1 MVGAGFQTAVVDV
14 SHLRVS
20 FQELCHGHAVL
31 AVALHAHMQAL
42 QTQVQHVGVHGGLH
56 GTKVAHQLGRCLG
69 DEGTLLAK
77 TLGVG
82 DAVVAVIRGAQAG
95 ELVGVDHPVELAAV
109 HDGTAQYG
117 AMAVHV
123 LGGGVGH
130 DVGTPLEGAAVD
142 RGGEGVVHDE
152 RHAVGV
158 GCLRKLFNVQ
168 HGQGGVGDGL
178 AEYDLGV
185 GAERGVQLFLGAQR
199 VHKGGLDAHLFHGDR
214 DEVEGAAVDGA
225 GCHDVV
231 TGLAKVEQGE
241 EVGSLPAGSQHG
253 SGAALQLADLF
264 GHQVTGGV
272 LQTRVEI
279 AVGLQVKELAH
290 VLAGGVL
297 EGGGLDDGDLAGF
310 AVSGRIAAL
319 HADGITIHTT
329 YSFAGFV
336 HIAQFPAGS
345 IQPPAGN

>member
-1 MVGAGFQTAVVDV
+1 MQAFQT
-14 SHLRVS
+14 
-20 FQELCHGHAVL
+20 E
-31 AVALHAHMQAL
+31 
-42 QTQVQHVGVHGGLH
+42 VQHVGVHGRLH
-56 GTKVAHQLGRCLG
+56 GAKITHQLRGRLG
-69 DEGTLLAK
+69 NKGPLFAEALS
-77 TLGVG
+77 VG

-95 ELVGVDHPVELAAV
+95 ELVGVGHPVELAAV

-178 AEYDLGV
+178 AEHDLGV

-241 EVGSLPAGSQHG
+241 EVGSLAAGGEHG

-297 EGGGLDDGDLAGF
+297 EGGGLDDGNLAGF

-329 YSFAGFV
+329 YSFTGFV
-336 HIAQFPAGS
+336 CITQFPAGVQ
-345 IQPPAGN
+345 QPPAGN

>member
-1 MVGAGFQTAVVDV
+1 M
-14 SHLRVS
+14 
-20 FQELCHGHAVL
+20 
-31 AVALHAHMQAL
+31 
-42 QTQVQHVGVHGGLH
+42 
-56 GTKVAHQLGRCLG
+56 
-69 DEGTLLAK
+69 
-77 TLGVG
+77 
-82 DAVVAVIRGAQAG
+82 
-95 ELVGVDHPVELAAV
+95 
-109 HDGTAQYG
+109 
-117 AMAVHV
+117 
-123 LGGGVGH
+123 
-130 DVGTPLEGAAVD
+130 
-142 RGGEGVVHDE
+142 
-152 RHAVGV
+152 GV

-178 AEYDLGV
+178 AEHDLGV
-185 GAERGVQLFLGAQR
+185 GEERGVQLFLGAQR

-231 TGLAKVEQGE
+231 TGLAEVEQGK

-253 SGAALQLADLF
+253 SGAAFQFTDFLS
-264 GHQVTGGV
+264 HKVTGGV
-272 LQTRVEI
+272 LQAGIEV

>member
-1 MVGAGFQTAVVDV
+1 MG
-14 SHLRVS
+14 
-20 FQELCHGHAVL
+20 
-31 AVALHAHMQAL
+31 
-42 QTQVQHVGVHGGLH
+42 
-56 GTKVAHQLGRCLG
+56 
-69 DEGTLLAK
+69 
-77 TLGVG
+77 
-82 DAVVAVIRGAQAG
+82 
-95 ELVGVDHPVELAAV
+95 HPVELAAV

-117 AMAVHV
+117 TMAVHV

-231 TGLAKVEQGE
+231 PGFTEVEQGKK
-241 EVGSLPAGSQHG
+241 VGRLAAGGEHG